1 MDDPLID
8 LTEHESQDIARMVA
22 RGYDR
27 FWQENELTINKFGEV
42 VRTDTPRRR
51 PNTWV
56 NYMNEDEREVRRV
69 RRK

>member
-1 MDDPLID
+1 MDDPLIE

-22 RGYDR
+22 KGYDR
-27 FWQENELTINKFGEV
+27 FWQENELTIDINGEV

-56 NYMNEDEREVRRV
+56 KYLNPDERDNLRA
-69 RRK
+69 RKR